1 MRLRIARLL
10 PWKITG
16 LLPLLSFVL
25 LLGLI
30 EAVRSGFF
38 AVYLPNF
45 SKSSLGFSAAVWGAS
60 WTVHFLAESL
70 FKGPGGYLVQRLG
83 LGVATLIAG
92 AAGLLALLLLP
103 YISAPWMLWALTLL
117 WVLSL
122 SAVSPGLMTLSSRL
136 ARPGR
141 EGRALAYTTTLI
153 LPWAGVGFLLMA
165 FLVPKD
171 IGAAYTTLLIG
182 QGLVILLSL
191 PLLSFRERISLP
203 KQEYYPWRQLVLFI
217 PAAFGQTF
225 APAIISQLIQKFATN
240 ELGLGFLELGAVIL
254 VGGVVAFSSMGWLGR
269 IPDRRGPKVPLIVGL
284 SLMSATMLLVAQKP
298 SFPQLLAIAA
308 LGGIGFALFVP
319 SWNALVVRVLPQNN
333 RAAVWGTLMMIEAWG
348 TAAGPSV
355 GGILWSTLGVTAPF
369 YASAAAF
376 LAVAVFYV
384 FAVRREI

>member
-10 PWKITG
+10 PWKTAG
-16 LLPLLSFVL
+16 LLPLFSFVL

-45 SKSSLGFSAAVWGAS
+45 SKSSLGFSPAVWGAS
-60 WTVHFLAESL
+60 WTAHFLAESL

-83 LGVATLIAG
+83 LGVATLMAG

-103 YISAPWMLWALTLL
+103 HISAPWMLWGLTLL
-117 WVLSL
+117 WGLSL

-165 FLVPKD
+165 FLVPRD
-171 IGAAYTTLLIG
+171 IGSAYTALWVG
-182 QGLVILLSL
+182 QSLVVLLSL
-191 PLLSFRERISLP
+191 PLLGFREKIALP

-225 APAIISQLIQKFATN
+225 APAIVSQLIQKFATS
-240 ELGLGFLELGAVIL
+240 ELKLGFLELGAVIL
-254 VGGVVAFSSMGWLGR
+254 LGGAVAFSSMGWLGR
-269 IPDRRGPKVPLIVGL
+269 IPDRRGPKAPLIVGL
-284 SLMSATMLLVAQKP
+284 CLMSATMVLIAQKLA
-298 SFPQLLAIAA
+298 FFQLLAVAV
-308 LGGIGFALFVP
+308 LGGMGFALFVP

-333 RAAVWGTLMMIEAWG
+333 RAAIWGTLMMIEAWG

-376 LAVAVFYV
+376 LAVAVFYI
-384 FAVRREI
+384 FAIRRKV